1 MLLGNFFDIEA
12 IACTESSIDCT
23 VTLNI
28 QHPIYAGHFPQQ
40 AVVPGVCMMQIL
52 TELTSVALKK
62 ELALKNA
69 SQAKFLIPII
79 PKKNPGLEVKIKY
92 SAQENGSVKITGS
105 IHAEELTFF
114 KFKGVLA

>member
-1 MLLGNFFDIEA
+1 MLLGNFFDIKE
-12 IACTESSIDCT
+12 ITCSESSINCRIA
-23 VTLNI
+23 LNI
-28 QHPIYAGHFPQQ
+28 EHPIYAGHFPQQ

-52 TELTSVALKK
+52 TELTSVALKN

-79 PKKNPGLEVKIKY
+79 PKENLGLDVKIKY
-92 SAQENGSVKITGS
+92 ATQDNGAVKITGS
-105 IHAEELTFF
+105 IHSKELTFF